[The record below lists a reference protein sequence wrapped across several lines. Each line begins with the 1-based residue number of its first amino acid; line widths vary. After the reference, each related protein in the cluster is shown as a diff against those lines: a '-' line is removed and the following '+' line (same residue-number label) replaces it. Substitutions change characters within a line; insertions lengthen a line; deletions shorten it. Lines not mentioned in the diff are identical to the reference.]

1 MKLKKAPSAR
11 IALACLLCIAGA
23 AHAQQPTYKIA
34 YIDPLSGPFAN
45 VGELML
51 MHTQYA
57 IEDINAK
64 GGVLGGT
71 KLQLL
76 QFDSKLSAQESQS
89 ALQAAIDQGAKAIVT
104 GGSGSSVVTAL
115 VQSVARW
122 NQRNPGKEL
131 IVLNH
136 SSIDP
141 EMTGKG
147 CSFWHFQT
155 EANTAMK
162 MKALANYIK
171 KTPDVKKVY
180 LLNQDYAHGKQWAS
194 YGRQMVGLAR
204 PDVQFVG
211 EALHPIGRV
220 KDFAPYIA
228 NIRQSGADSVIT
240 GNWGQDMTLLL
251 KAAGDAGY
259 NLRYFNHSAGSVP
272 GTVTAVSQAK
282 TGQLTWVAEW
292 HPGQADT
299 PKADALAKAYKA
311 KTGKDFLAP
320 RIDMTP
326 RLLAAGHQQGRQRRY
341 REGGACARRPELRFG
356 GRHGAHAGRRPPTA
370 AASGGEHH
378 RTGGRQGGQGGLGR
392 DELRLSH
399 RCGLQRQRAG
409 TGHRVQD
416 GPALKALFEG
426 LIEFFRGMCAGHRV
440 LPSANVPRF
449 APPLFRCGEHPM
461 PCALGS
467 AAGVRPINQCSENEH
482 ADGVPCAAKSRR
494 SRRRGTF
501 AEQGTP
507 SA

>member
-1 MKLKKAPSAR
+1 MKFKKAPSAR
-11 IALACLLCIAGA
+11 IALACLLCIAGS

-326 RLLAAGHQQGRQRRY
+326 RLLALAINKAGSDDTVKVARALEDLSFDSVVGTVRMRAEDHQLLLPQVVNTIAPVDGKAVKLGWEGTNYGFRTDAIYSGNELAQGT
-341 REGGACARRPELRFG
+341 EC
-356 GRHGAHAGRRPPTA
+356 
-370 AASGGEHH
+370 
-378 RTGGRQGGQGGLGR
+378 
-392 DELRLSH
+392 
-399 RCGLQRQRAG
+399 
-409 TGHRVQD
+409 
-416 GPALKALFEG
+416 K
-426 LIEFFRGMCAGHRV
+426 M
-440 LPSANVPRF
+440 
-449 APPLFRCGEHPM
+449 
-461 PCALGS
+461 
-467 AAGVRPINQCSENEH
+467 VRP
-482 ADGVPCAAKSRR
+482 
-494 SRRRGTF
+494 
-501 AEQGTP
+501 
-507 SA
+507 

>member
-1 MKLKKAPSAR
+1 MKFRKAPLAR
-11 IALACLLCIAGA
+11 IALACLLAAAGA
-23 AHAQQPTYKIA
+23 SHAQQATYKIA

-141 EMTGKG
+141 EMTGKA

-171 KTPDVKKVY
+171 KTPEVKKVY

-194 YGRQMVGLAR
+194 YGRQLVGLAR
-204 PDVQFVG
+204 PDIQFVG
-211 EALHPIGRV
+211 ETLHPIGRV
-220 KDFAPYIA
+220 KDFSPYIA
-228 NIRQSGADSVIT
+228 NVKQSGADSVIT

-272 GTVTAVSQAK
+272 GTVTAVSQARL
-282 TGQLTWVAEW
+282 GQLTWVAEW
-292 HPGQADT
+292 HPGEADT
-299 PKADALAKAYKA
+299 PKVDALAKAYKA

-326 RLLAAGHQQGRQRRY
+326 RLLAAAINKAGSTDTVKV
-341 REGGACARRPELRFG
+341 
-356 GRHGAHAGRRPPTA
+356 AHALEDLNFDSVVGPVRMRAEDHQLLLTQVVNTIVPVDGKTVKT
-370 AASGGEHH
+370 GWEGTNYGF
-378 RTGGRQGGQGGLGR
+378 RTDAVYTGNELAQGT
-392 DELRLSH
+392 E
-399 RCGLQRQRAG
+399 C
-409 TGHRVQD
+409 
-416 GPALKALFEG
+416 K
-426 LIEFFRGMCAGHRV
+426 M
-440 LPSANVPRF
+440 
-449 APPLFRCGEHPM
+449 
-461 PCALGS
+461 
-467 AAGVRPINQCSENEH
+467 VRP
-482 ADGVPCAAKSRR
+482 
-494 SRRRGTF
+494 
-501 AEQGTP
+501 
-507 SA
+507 

>member
-1 MKLKKAPSAR
+1 MKLTHAPLAR
-11 IALACLLCIAGA
+11 IALASLFAIAGTA
-23 AHAQQPTYKIA
+23 AQAQQPTYKIA

-64 GGVLGGT
+64 GGVLGGM

-115 VQSVARW
+115 VLAVARW

-194 YGRQMVGLAR
+194 YGRQLVGLAR
-204 PDVQFVG
+204 PDIQFVG
-211 EALHPIGRV
+211 ETLHPIGRV

-228 NIRQSGADSVIT
+228 NIKQSGADSVIT
-240 GNWGQDMTLLL
+240 GNWGQDMTLLQ

-299 PKADALAKAYKA
+299 PKVDTLAKAYKA

-320 RIDMTP
+320 RIDLTP
-326 RLLAAGHQQGRQRRY
+326 RLLAAAIAKAGS
-341 REGGACARRPELRFG
+341 ADTVKVARALEDLRFDSVVG
-356 GRHGAHAGRRPPTA
+356 PVRMR
-370 AASGGEHH
+370 GEDHQLLLPQVVNTIAPVDGKAVKTGWEGTNYGF
-378 RTGGRQGGQGGLGR
+378 RTDAVYTGNELAQGT
-392 DELRLSH
+392 D
-399 RCGLQRQRAG
+399 C
-409 TGHRVQD
+409 
-416 GPALKALFEG
+416 K
-426 LIEFFRGMCAGHRV
+426 M
-440 LPSANVPRF
+440 
-449 APPLFRCGEHPM
+449 
-461 PCALGS
+461 
-467 AAGVRPINQCSENEH
+467 VRP
-482 ADGVPCAAKSRR
+482 
-494 SRRRGTF
+494 
-501 AEQGTP
+501 
-507 SA
+507 

>member
-23 AHAQQPTYKIA
+23 ANAQQPTYKIA

-326 RLLAAGHQQGRQRRY
+326 RLLALAIN
-341 REGGACARRPELRFG
+341 
-356 GRHGAHAGRRPPTA
+356 
-370 AASGGEHH
+370 
-378 RTGGRQGGQGGLGR
+378 
-392 DELRLSH
+392 
-399 RCGLQRQRAG
+399 
-409 TGHRVQD
+409 
-416 GPALKALFEG
+416 KA
-426 LIEFFRGMCAGHRV
+426 
-440 LPSANVPRF
+440 
-449 APPLFRCGEHPM
+449 
-461 PCALGS
+461 GS
-467 AAGVRPINQCSENEH
+467 ADTVKVARALEDLSFDSVVGTVRMRAEDHQLLLPQVVNTIAPVDGKTVKVGWEGTNYGFRTDAVYSGNELAQGTECKMVRP
-482 ADGVPCAAKSRR
+482 
-494 SRRRGTF
+494 
-501 AEQGTP
+501 
-507 SA
+507 

>member
-1 MKLKKAPSAR
+1 MKLKKAPLAR
-11 IALACLLCIAGA
+11 IALACLIATASA
-23 AHAQQPTYKIA
+23 AQAQPQTYKIA

-89 ALQAAIDQGAKAIVT
+89 ALQAAIDQGARAIVT

-115 VQSVARW
+115 VQAVNRW
-122 NQRNPGKEL
+122 NQRNPGKEIL
-131 IVLNH
+131 VLNH

-141 EMTGKG
+141 ELTGKS

-162 MKALANYIK
+162 MKALANFIK

-194 YGRQMVGLAR
+194 YGKQLVGLAR
-204 PDVQFVG
+204 PDVQLVG

-220 KDFAPYIA
+220 KDFAPYVA
-228 NIRQSGADSVIT
+228 NIKASGADSVIT

-272 GTVTAVSQAK
+272 GTVLAVSQAK
-282 TGQLTWVAEW
+282 LGQLTWVAEW
-292 HPGQADT
+292 HPGQADS
-299 PKADALAKAYKA
+299 PRVDALAKAYKA
-311 KTGKDFLAP
+311 KMGKDFLAP

-326 RLLAAGHQQGRQRRY
+326 RLLAAAIDKAGSTETVAVARAMEDLSFDSVVGPVRMRGEDHQLLLPQVVNTIAPVDGKTVKTGWEGTNYGFRTEAVYTGNELAQGTD
-341 REGGACARRPELRFG
+341 C
-356 GRHGAHAGRRPPTA
+356 
-370 AASGGEHH
+370 
-378 RTGGRQGGQGGLGR
+378 
-392 DELRLSH
+392 
-399 RCGLQRQRAG
+399 
-409 TGHRVQD
+409 
-416 GPALKALFEG
+416 K
-426 LIEFFRGMCAGHRV
+426 M
-440 LPSANVPRF
+440 
-449 APPLFRCGEHPM
+449 
-461 PCALGS
+461 
-467 AAGVRPINQCSENEH
+467 VRP
-482 ADGVPCAAKSRR
+482 G
-494 SRRRGTF
+494 G
-501 AEQGTP
+501 
-507 SA
+507 

>member
-23 AHAQQPTYKIA
+23 ANAQQPTYKIA

-326 RLLAAGHQQGRQRRY
+326 RLLALAIN
-341 REGGACARRPELRFG
+341 
-356 GRHGAHAGRRPPTA
+356 
-370 AASGGEHH
+370 
-378 RTGGRQGGQGGLGR
+378 
-392 DELRLSH
+392 
-399 RCGLQRQRAG
+399 
-409 TGHRVQD
+409 
-416 GPALKALFEG
+416 KA
-426 LIEFFRGMCAGHRV
+426 
-440 LPSANVPRF
+440 
-449 APPLFRCGEHPM
+449 
-461 PCALGS
+461 GS
-467 AAGVRPINQCSENEH
+467 ADTVKVARALEDLSFDSVVGTVRMRAEDHQLLLPQVVNTIAPVDGKAVKVGWEGTNYGFRTDAVYSGNELAQGTECKMVRP
-482 ADGVPCAAKSRR
+482 
-494 SRRRGTF
+494 
-501 AEQGTP
+501 
-507 SA
+507 

>member
-1 MKLKKAPSAR
+1 MKFRKAPLAR
-11 IALACLLCIAGA
+11 IALACLLAAAGA
-23 AHAQQPTYKIA
+23 SHAQQATYKIA

-89 ALQAAIDQGAKAIVT
+89 ALQAAIDQGARAIVT

-115 VQSVARW
+115 VQSVTRW

-141 EMTGKG
+141 EMTGKA

-194 YGRQMVGLAR
+194 YGRQLVGLAR
-204 PDVQFVG
+204 PDIQFVG
-211 EALHPIGRV
+211 ETLHPIGRV

-228 NIRQSGADSVIT
+228 NVKQSGADSVIT

-259 NLRYFNHSAGSVP
+259 DLRYFNHSAGSVP
-272 GTVTAVSQAK
+272 GTVTAVSQARL
-282 TGQLTWVAEW
+282 GQLTWVAEW
-292 HPGQADT
+292 HPGEADT
-299 PKADALAKAYKA
+299 PKVDALAKAYKA

-326 RLLAAGHQQGRQRRY
+326 RLLAAAINKAGSTDTVKV
-341 REGGACARRPELRFG
+341 
-356 GRHGAHAGRRPPTA
+356 AHALEDLNFDSVVGPVRMRAEDHQLLLPQVVNTIVPVDGKTVKT
-370 AASGGEHH
+370 GWEGTNYGF
-378 RTGGRQGGQGGLGR
+378 RTDAVYTGNELAQGT
-392 DELRLSH
+392 E
-399 RCGLQRQRAG
+399 C
-409 TGHRVQD
+409 
-416 GPALKALFEG
+416 K
-426 LIEFFRGMCAGHRV
+426 M
-440 LPSANVPRF
+440 
-449 APPLFRCGEHPM
+449 
-461 PCALGS
+461 
-467 AAGVRPINQCSENEH
+467 VRP
-482 ADGVPCAAKSRR
+482 
-494 SRRRGTF
+494 
-501 AEQGTP
+501 
-507 SA
+507 

>member
-1 MKLKKAPSAR
+1 MPKFTRAPLAP
-11 IALACLLCIAGA
+11 IALASLLALSGA
-23 AHAQQPTYKIA
+23 AQAQQPTYKIA

-51 MHTQYA
+51 MHVQYA
-57 IEDINAK
+57 IEEINAK

-71 KLQLL
+71 RLQLL

-141 EMTGKG
+141 EMTGKT

-194 YGRQMVGLAR
+194 YGRQLVGLAR

-211 EALHPIGRV
+211 ETLHPIGRV
-220 KDFAPYIA
+220 KDFSPYIA
-228 NIRQSGADSVIT
+228 NIKQSGADSVIT

-272 GTVTAVSQAK
+272 GTVLAVSQAK
-282 TGQLTWVAEW
+282 LGQLTWVAEW
-292 HPGQADT
+292 HPGQANT
-299 PKADALAKAYKA
+299 PRVDALAKAYKA

-320 RIDMTP
+320 RIDFTP
-326 RLLAAGHQQGRQRRY
+326 RLLAAAINKAGSTDTVKVAYALEDMRFDSVVGPIRMRAEDHQLLLPQVVNTIAPVDGKSVKSGWEGTSYGFRTDAVYTGNELAQGSD
-341 REGGACARRPELRFG
+341 C
-356 GRHGAHAGRRPPTA
+356 
-370 AASGGEHH
+370 
-378 RTGGRQGGQGGLGR
+378 
-392 DELRLSH
+392 
-399 RCGLQRQRAG
+399 
-409 TGHRVQD
+409 
-416 GPALKALFEG
+416 K
-426 LIEFFRGMCAGHRV
+426 M
-440 LPSANVPRF
+440 
-449 APPLFRCGEHPM
+449 
-461 PCALGS
+461 
-467 AAGVRPINQCSENEH
+467 VRP
-482 ADGVPCAAKSRR
+482 G
-494 SRRRGTF
+494 G
-501 AEQGTP
+501 
-507 SA
+507 

>member
-1 MKLKKAPSAR
+1 MPQFNRTPLAP
-11 IALACLLCIAGA
+11 IALASLLALAGA
-23 AHAQQPTYKIA
+23 AKAQQPTYKIA

-57 IEDINAK
+57 IEEINAK

-71 KLQLL
+71 RLQLL

-89 ALQAAIDQGAKAIVT
+89 ALQAAIDQGARAIVT

-141 EMTGKG
+141 EMTSKT

-171 KTPDVKKVY
+171 KTPDVKKAY

-194 YGRQMVGLAR
+194 YGRQLVGLAR

-211 EALHPIGRV
+211 ETLHPIGRV
-220 KDFAPYIA
+220 KDFSPYIA
-228 NIRQSGADSVIT
+228 NIKQSGADSVIT

-272 GTVTAVSQAK
+272 GTVLAVSQAK
-282 TGQLTWVAEW
+282 LGQLTWVAEW
-292 HPGQADT
+292 HPGQAGT
-299 PKADALAKAYKA
+299 PRVDALAKAYKA

-320 RIDMTP
+320 RIDFTP
-326 RLLAAGHQQGRQRRY
+326 RLLAAAINKAGSTDTVKVAYALEDMTFDSVVGPIRMRADDHQLLLPQVVNTIAPVDGKSVKSGWEGTDYGFRTDAVYTGNELAQGSD
-341 REGGACARRPELRFG
+341 C
-356 GRHGAHAGRRPPTA
+356 
-370 AASGGEHH
+370 
-378 RTGGRQGGQGGLGR
+378 
-392 DELRLSH
+392 
-399 RCGLQRQRAG
+399 
-409 TGHRVQD
+409 
-416 GPALKALFEG
+416 K
-426 LIEFFRGMCAGHRV
+426 M
-440 LPSANVPRF
+440 
-449 APPLFRCGEHPM
+449 
-461 PCALGS
+461 
-467 AAGVRPINQCSENEH
+467 VRP
-482 ADGVPCAAKSRR
+482 G
-494 SRRRGTF
+494 G
-501 AEQGTP
+501 
-507 SA
+507 

>member
-1 MKLKKAPSAR
+1 MPFHFRFGAV
-11 IALACLLCIAGA
+11 ALAAVLA
-23 AHAQQPTYKIA
+23 ANVQAQTTYKLA

-51 MHTQYA
+51 AHTQFA
-57 IEDINAK
+57 VDDINAK

-131 IVLNH
+131 LVLNH

-141 EMTGKG
+141 EMTGKA

-162 MKALANYIK
+162 MKALANTIK

-180 LLNQDYAHGKQWAS
+180 LLNQDYAHGKQWAT
-194 YGRQMVGLAR
+194 YGRQLVGLAR
-204 PDVQFVG
+204 PDIQFVG

-220 KDFAPYIA
+220 KDFAPYLA
-228 NIRQSGADSVIT
+228 NIKQSGADSVIT

-259 NLRYFNHSAGSVP
+259 NLRYYNHSAGSIP
-272 GTVTAVSQAK
+272 GTVLAVSQAK
-282 TGQLTWVAEW
+282 LGQLTWVAEW

-299 PKADALAKAYKA
+299 PRVDALAKAYKA

-320 RIDMTP
+320 RIDLTP
-326 RLLAAGHQQGRQRRY
+326 RMLAAAINKAGSTDTPMVASALEDLTFDSVVGPVRMRADDHQLLLPQVVNTIAPVDGKTVKVGWEGTNYGFRTDAVYTGNELAQGTD
-341 REGGACARRPELRFG
+341 C
-356 GRHGAHAGRRPPTA
+356 
-370 AASGGEHH
+370 
-378 RTGGRQGGQGGLGR
+378 
-392 DELRLSH
+392 
-399 RCGLQRQRAG
+399 
-409 TGHRVQD
+409 
-416 GPALKALFEG
+416 K
-426 LIEFFRGMCAGHRV
+426 M
-440 LPSANVPRF
+440 
-449 APPLFRCGEHPM
+449 
-461 PCALGS
+461 
-467 AAGVRPINQCSENEH
+467 VRP
-482 ADGVPCAAKSRR
+482 
-494 SRRRGTF
+494 
-501 AEQGTP
+501 
-507 SA
+507 

>member
-1 MKLKKAPSAR
+1 MKLTHAPLAR
-11 IALACLLCIAGA
+11 IALASLLAIAGTA
-23 AHAQQPTYKIA
+23 AQAQAPQPTYKIA

-115 VQSVARW
+115 VLAVARW

-194 YGRQMVGLAR
+194 YGRQLVGLAR
-204 PDVQFVG
+204 PDIQFVG
-211 EALHPIGRV
+211 ETLHPIGRV

-240 GNWGQDMTLLL
+240 GNWGQDMTLLQ
-251 KAAGDAGY
+251 KSAGDAGY

-272 GTVTAVSQAK
+272 GTVTAVSQAR

-299 PKADALAKAYKA
+299 PKVDALAKAYKA

-320 RIDMTP
+320 RIDLTP
-326 RLLAAGHQQGRQRRY
+326 RLLAAAIAKAGSVDTVKVARALEDLSFDSVVGPVRMRGEDHQLLLPQVVNTIAPVDGKAVKVGWEGTNYGFRTDAVYTGNELAQGTD
-341 REGGACARRPELRFG
+341 C
-356 GRHGAHAGRRPPTA
+356 
-370 AASGGEHH
+370 
-378 RTGGRQGGQGGLGR
+378 
-392 DELRLSH
+392 
-399 RCGLQRQRAG
+399 
-409 TGHRVQD
+409 
-416 GPALKALFEG
+416 K
-426 LIEFFRGMCAGHRV
+426 M
-440 LPSANVPRF
+440 
-449 APPLFRCGEHPM
+449 
-461 PCALGS
+461 
-467 AAGVRPINQCSENEH
+467 VRP
-482 ADGVPCAAKSRR
+482 
-494 SRRRGTF
+494 
-501 AEQGTP
+501 
-507 SA
+507 

>member
-1 MKLKKAPSAR
+1 MKLTKAPSAR

-23 AHAQQPTYKIA
+23 ANAQQPTYKIA

-326 RLLAAGHQQGRQRRY
+326 RLLALAIN
-341 REGGACARRPELRFG
+341 
-356 GRHGAHAGRRPPTA
+356 
-370 AASGGEHH
+370 
-378 RTGGRQGGQGGLGR
+378 
-392 DELRLSH
+392 
-399 RCGLQRQRAG
+399 
-409 TGHRVQD
+409 
-416 GPALKALFEG
+416 KA
-426 LIEFFRGMCAGHRV
+426 
-440 LPSANVPRF
+440 
-449 APPLFRCGEHPM
+449 
-461 PCALGS
+461 GS
-467 AAGVRPINQCSENEH
+467 ADTVKVARALEDLSFDSVVGTVRMRAEDHQLLLPQVVNTIAPVDGKTVKVGWEGTNYGFRTDAVYSGNELAQGTECKMVRP
-482 ADGVPCAAKSRR
+482 
-494 SRRRGTF
+494 
-501 AEQGTP
+501 
-507 SA
+507 

>member
-1 MKLKKAPSAR
+1 MKFKHAPLAPV
-11 IALACLLCIAGA
+11 ALASLLALAGA
-23 AHAQQPTYKIA
+23 AQAQQPTYKIA

-89 ALQAAIDQGAKAIVT
+89 ALQAAIDQGAQAIVT

-194 YGRQMVGLAR
+194 YGRQLVGLAR
-204 PDVQFVG
+204 PDIQFAG

-228 NIRQSGADSVIT
+228 NVKQSGADSVIT

-272 GTVTAVSQAK
+272 GTVTAVSQAR

-292 HPGQADT
+292 HPGEADT
-299 PKADALAKAYKA
+299 PKVDALAKAYKA

-326 RLLAAGHQQGRQRRY
+326 RLLALAINKAGSADTVKVARALEDLSFDSVVGPVRMRAEDHQLLLPQVVNTIVPVDGKTVKVGW
-341 REGGACARRPELRFG
+341 EGTNYGFRTDAVYTGNEL
-356 GRHGAHAGRRPPTA
+356 
-370 AASGGEHH
+370 
-378 RTGGRQGGQGGLGR
+378 
-392 DELRLSH
+392 
-399 RCGLQRQRAG
+399 
-409 TGHRVQD
+409 
-416 GPALKALFEG
+416 
-426 LIEFFRGMCAGHRV
+426 
-440 LPSANVPRF
+440 
-449 APPLFRCGEHPM
+449 
-461 PCALGS
+461 ALGTECKM
-467 AAGVRPINQCSENEH
+467 ARP
-482 ADGVPCAAKSRR
+482 
-494 SRRRGTF
+494 
-501 AEQGTP
+501 
-507 SA
+507 

>member
-1 MKLKKAPSAR
+1 MLKFNRAPLAP
-11 IALACLLCIAGA
+11 IALASLLALSGA
-23 AHAQQPTYKIA
+23 AQAQQSTYKIA

-51 MHTQYA
+51 MHVQYA
-57 IEDINAK
+57 IEEINAK

-89 ALQAAIDQGAKAIVT
+89 ALQAAIDQGARAIVT

-141 EMTGKG
+141 EMTGKT

-194 YGRQMVGLAR
+194 YGRQLVGLAR

-211 EALHPIGRV
+211 ETLHHIGRV
-220 KDFAPYIA
+220 KDFSPYIA
-228 NIRQSGADSVIT
+228 NIKQSGADSVIT

-272 GTVTAVSQAK
+272 GTVLAVSQAK
-282 TGQLTWVAEW
+282 LGQLTWVAEW
-292 HPGQADT
+292 HPGQPDT
-299 PKADALAKAYKA
+299 PRVDALAKAYKA

-320 RIDMTP
+320 RIDFTP
-326 RLLAAGHQQGRQRRY
+326 RLLAAAINKAGSTDTVKVAYALEDMTFDSVVGPIRMRAEDHQLLLPQVVNTIAPVDGKSVKSGWEGTDYGFRTDAVYTGNELAQGSD
-341 REGGACARRPELRFG
+341 C
-356 GRHGAHAGRRPPTA
+356 
-370 AASGGEHH
+370 
-378 RTGGRQGGQGGLGR
+378 
-392 DELRLSH
+392 
-399 RCGLQRQRAG
+399 
-409 TGHRVQD
+409 
-416 GPALKALFEG
+416 K
-426 LIEFFRGMCAGHRV
+426 M
-440 LPSANVPRF
+440 
-449 APPLFRCGEHPM
+449 
-461 PCALGS
+461 
-467 AAGVRPINQCSENEH
+467 VRP
-482 ADGVPCAAKSRR
+482 G
-494 SRRRGTF
+494 G
-501 AEQGTP
+501 
-507 SA
+507 

>member
-1 MKLKKAPSAR
+1 MPFHFRFGAV
-11 IALACLLCIAGA
+11 ALAAVLA
-23 AHAQQPTYKIA
+23 ANVQAQTTYKLA

-51 MHTQYA
+51 AHTQFA
-57 IEDINAK
+57 VDDINAK

-131 IVLNH
+131 LVLNH

-141 EMTGKG
+141 EMTGKA

-162 MKALANYIK
+162 MKALANTIK

-180 LLNQDYAHGKQWAS
+180 LLNQDYAHGKQWAT
-194 YGRQMVGLAR
+194 YGRQLVGLAR
-204 PDVQFVG
+204 PDIQFVG

-220 KDFAPYIA
+220 KDFAPYLA
-228 NIRQSGADSVIT
+228 NIKQSGADSVIT

-259 NLRYFNHSAGSVP
+259 NLRYYNHSAGSIP
-272 GTVTAVSQAK
+272 GTVLAVSQAK
-282 TGQLTWVAEW
+282 LGQLTWVAEW

-299 PKADALAKAYKA
+299 PKVDALAKAYKA

-320 RIDMTP
+320 RIDLTP
-326 RLLAAGHQQGRQRRY
+326 RMLAAAINKAGSTDTPKVASALEDLTFDSVVGPVRMRADDHQLLLPQVVNTIAPVDGKTVKVGWEGTNYGFRTDAVYTGNELAQGTD
-341 REGGACARRPELRFG
+341 C
-356 GRHGAHAGRRPPTA
+356 
-370 AASGGEHH
+370 
-378 RTGGRQGGQGGLGR
+378 
-392 DELRLSH
+392 
-399 RCGLQRQRAG
+399 
-409 TGHRVQD
+409 
-416 GPALKALFEG
+416 K
-426 LIEFFRGMCAGHRV
+426 M
-440 LPSANVPRF
+440 
-449 APPLFRCGEHPM
+449 
-461 PCALGS
+461 
-467 AAGVRPINQCSENEH
+467 VRP
-482 ADGVPCAAKSRR
+482 
-494 SRRRGTF
+494 
-501 AEQGTP
+501 
-507 SA
+507 